1 MFVEAEQYE
10 NAAKMLY
17 ILPNEVRFNPN
28 VTDLLISIYSNLG
41 QEEKAVQILDESIKY
56 QKENGESNEN
66 LIKMLRLS
74 GEYIR
79 FYTTECR
86 LYTEVKL
93 IIVAKYKLDSG
104 NPKAAAEMLE
114 EIHKTRPSDV
124 AVLAELIGAYSTYD
138 EAKAAEAS
146 QKLPSLEELTEG
158 INIDEVEQWAKTI
171 GYKKPGKRVA
181 EKSETD
187 GQTIGD
193 EVKKQKVKSKR
204 KKKPR
209 YPKNYKPG
217 EDNGPIDLERWL
229 PLRSR
234 HS

>member
-1 MFVEAEQYE
+1 M
-10 NAAKMLY
+10 
-17 ILPNEVRFNPN
+17 
-28 VTDLLISIYSNLG
+28 
-41 QEEKAVQILDESIKY
+41 
-56 QKENGESNEN
+56 
-66 LIKMLRLS
+66 
-74 GEYIR
+74 
-79 FYTTECR
+79 
-86 LYTEVKL
+86 
-93 IIVAKYKLDSG
+93 DSG

-181 EKSETD
+181 EKNETD

-193 EVKKQKVKSKR
+193 EVKKQKVKSKK
-204 KKKPR
+204 KKKPK

-234 HS
+234 HSSHTIEYQLFS